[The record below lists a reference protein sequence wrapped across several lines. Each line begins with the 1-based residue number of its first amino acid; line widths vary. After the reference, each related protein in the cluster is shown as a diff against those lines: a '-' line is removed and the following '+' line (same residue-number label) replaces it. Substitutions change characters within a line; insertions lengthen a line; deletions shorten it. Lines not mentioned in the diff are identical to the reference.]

1 MEKVLH
7 GTDTPITQSP
17 YQLRALNTKKMK
29 TKLPFT
35 LAAVL
40 ISVILYAQSSTLG
53 NVYIDTNGEMTVYG
67 AHSFANGASGTMPG
81 IVGTERDVLT
91 AHFSFAAGATWTGAA
106 DNAHVDGY
114 VRTYQTGA
122 FIFPIGDNGN
132 YSPAGVSAS
141 ALANPTDAA
150 YFQADPSTAVTSN
163 LKGGSHGALPTGA
176 PFSTASFDAATL
188 TAVSAKEY
196 WDIDGTT
203 AALISLTWDAYSDIT
218 TLTASTLANLT
229 IAGWDGTEWVNI
241 PSTVDVTS
249 ILGGASA
256 LAAGSITT
264 DAAIAPNTY
273 TAYTFGDELKEIY
286 VFPKVFLEGPYDAA
300 TDVMTTHLSTNGATS
315 YLATSALT
323 QPYNVAP
330 WSYAG
335 TETVAAS
342 FFTTH
347 TDIVDWVLI
356 ELRDKTD
363 NSSIVYRRAAL
374 LKSDGSIVDTN
385 GTTGILC
392 DGLTADDYYI
402 SIRHRN
408 HLGVMGA
415 ATVYLDENPLANDID
430 FTTTAT
436 TLYGTG
442 AAEEVEAGVQALH
455 MGNANYTDNIIRFT
469 GANNDKATI
478 GIKVNST
485 VNINNQVLGYNYE
498 DIDLDGVTAFTG
510 AGNDKAK
517 LGIKL
522 ETTVNLNNTITE
534 QLP

>member
-1 MEKVLH
+1 MKIKLQLTIAAIVLS
-7 GTDTPITQSP
+7 GG
-17 YQLRALNTKKMK
+17 L
-29 TKLPFT
+29 F
-35 LAAVL
+35 
-40 ISVILYAQSSTLG
+40 AQSSTLG
-53 NVYIDTNGEMTVYG
+53 NVYVDSVAEMTVFG

-91 AHFSFAAGATWTGAA
+91 AHFSFATGSSWTGGA
-106 DNAHVDGY
+106 DNAHVVGY
-114 VRTYQTGA
+114 ARTYQVGA

-141 ALANPTDAA
+141 TLANPTDAA
-150 YFQADPSTAVTSN
+150 YFQANPSTAITSD
-163 LKGGSHGALPTGA
+163 LSGGNHAALPTGA
-176 PFSTASFDAATL
+176 PFSTATLDAATL
-188 TAVSAKEY
+188 TAVSTKEY
-196 WDIDGTT
+196 WDINGTT
-203 AALISLTWDAYSDIT
+203 AAKISLTWDAYSDIA
-218 TLTASTLANLT
+218 TLTSSTLANLT
-229 IAGWDGTEWVNI
+229 IAGWDGAKWVKI
-241 PSTVDVTS
+241 AATVDVTS
-249 ILGGASA
+249 ILGGASS
-256 LAAGSITT
+256 LTTGSITT
-264 DAAIAPNTY
+264 NAAITPNTY

-286 VFPKVFLEGPYDAA
+286 VFPKVFLEGPYVAA
-300 TDVMTTHLSTNGATS
+300 KDSMTTHLSTNGDTS
-315 YLATSALT
+315 YLAASALT
-323 QPYNVAP
+323 QPYSVAP

-342 FFTTH
+342 FFATH

-363 NSSIVYRRAAL
+363 NTSIVLRRAGFVKA
-374 LKSDGSIVDTN
+374 DGTVVDTS

-392 DGLTADDYYI
+392 NGLTADEYYI

-430 FTTTAT
+430 FTVTTT

-442 AAEEVEAGVQALH
+442 AAEEVKEGVQALH

-469 GANNDKATI
+469 GANNDKAAI

-485 VNINNQVLGYNYE
+485 VNINNKVLGYNYE